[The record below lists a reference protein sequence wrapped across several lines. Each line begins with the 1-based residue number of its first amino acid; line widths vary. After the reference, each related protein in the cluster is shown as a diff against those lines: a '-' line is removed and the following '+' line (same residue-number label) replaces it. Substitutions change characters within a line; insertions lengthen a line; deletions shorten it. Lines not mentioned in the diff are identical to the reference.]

1 MIKNLTDVQFDQSIN
16 LAEEEILFILIETNE
31 KYTQKT
37 TLHAIQRLER
47 QVKKTRKSA
56 IIINTHLPG

>member
-16 LAEEEILFILIETNE
+16 LAEEEILFILIETNR
-31 KYTQKT
+31 KNHFACNSAFRKT
-37 TLHAIQRLER
+37 SEED
-47 QVKKTRKSA
+47 KKSA

>member
-16 LAEEEILFILIETNE
+16 LLKKKLFILIETNE

-47 QVKKTRKSA
+47 EK
-56 IIINTHLPG
+56 